1 MHQIFKLSI
10 IAVGLIL
17 SSCTSYLLPD
27 TQDVVFLTDSDS
39 SKVRSVEKEFG
50 TGKKISTTIDRTG
63 FQQIVIQTP
72 GFKDEHYLLAPEKRD
87 PLFYPVA
94 ILDLPI
100 LFVYGESLINLPNGF
115 LYPNEIKLSNRLVY
129 PKRNIDQRYVNI
141 EDVKIAIADYDQDI
155 QTYFVPNAPNIEGKL
170 LEEKKLRISENLEA
184 KRLEEQRLAE
194 LSKKKRNRMVSG
206 ASLSGP
212 NDRKSLFAENTVFT
226 EDLFNV
232 LYQSGFIDTVNRIFQ
247 DNNNTIFLE
256 AKMTE
261 IDEFIVYEGYGNY
274 RKIGLEVTWTTF
286 NNYEEVVDSMS
297 LYSFSDP
304 FVNYGGQAPDYIGMI
319 NDALARSYYELKQT
333 AQFQEKLKVQTN
345 FNVQEPVLSIN
356 KPTNLVKELSDAS
369 LGSVIIKRPD
379 GGHGSGFAITQ
390 DGYILTN
397 YHVISG
403 KTQDQPSKVKVILS
417 NGIQLEADIVRYNRA
432 RDVALLKVAYNFEK
446 VFFLSDVKSF
456 KNLSE
461 VYTIGA
467 PKSVELGQSVSLGL
481 ISNERVTNNNN
492 LLQLNININGG
503 NSGGPLFDKSG
514 TLHGVIQSKLV
525 GKDTEGVGFAIP
537 SYLVATYLN
546 IQYKK

>member
-1 MHQIFKLSI
+1 MHQLFKLSI
-10 IAVGLIL
+10 IAIGLFL

-27 TQDVVFLTDSDS
+27 RQDVVFLTDSDS
-39 SKVRSVEKEFG
+39 SKVISVEKELG
-50 TGKKISTTIDRTG
+50 KGKKISANIERAG
-63 FQQIVIQTP
+63 FQQIVVQTP

-87 PLFYPVA
+87 PLFYPVS

-100 LFVYGESLINLPNGF
+100 LILYSESLINLTSGF
-115 LYPNEIKLSNRLVY
+115 LYPDEIALGNRLAY
-129 PKRNIDQRYVNI
+129 EKRDVTQRYVNI
-141 EDVKIAIADYDQDI
+141 EDVKIAIADYDRDI
-155 QTYFVPNAPNIEGKL
+155 QTYYVPNDPDIESKL
-170 LEEKKLRISENLEA
+170 LEEKKLRVSQNLEA
-184 KRLEEQRLAE
+184 KRLEEERLE
-194 LSKKKRNRMVSG
+194 NLSKKKRNRIVSSN
-206 ASLSGP
+206 SLNTA

-226 EDLFNV
+226 EDLFGV

-247 DNNNTIFLE
+247 DNNNTIYLE
-256 AKMTE
+256 AKMTQ
-261 IDEFIVYEGYGNY
+261 IDEYVVYESYGNY
-274 RKIGLEVTWTTF
+274 RKIGLAVTWTTF
-286 NNYEEVVDSMS
+286 NNYDEVVDS
-297 LYSFSDP
+297 LNVYSFSDP
-304 FVNYGGQAPDYIGMI
+304 FVNYGGGPPDYIGMI

-333 AQFQEKLKVQTN
+333 PQFQEKIKVQTA
-345 FNVQEPVLSIN
+345 FNSQEPLLSLN
-356 KPTNLVKELSDAS
+356 KPQNIVKELSDAS

-417 NGIQLEADIVRYNRA
+417 NGIQLDAEIVRYNRA
-432 RDVALLKVAYNFEK
+432 RDIALLKVAYNFEK
-446 VFFLSDVKSF
+446 VFLLSDVKSF

-514 TLHGVIQSKLV
+514 TLHGIIQSKLV

>member
-1 MHQIFKLSI
+1 
-10 IAVGLIL
+10 
-17 SSCTSYLLPD
+17 
-27 TQDVVFLTDSDS
+27 
-39 SKVRSVEKEFG
+39 
-50 TGKKISTTIDRTG
+50 
-63 FQQIVIQTP
+63 
-72 GFKDEHYLLAPEKRD
+72 
-87 PLFYPVA
+87 
-94 ILDLPI
+94 
-100 LFVYGESLINLPNGF
+100 
-115 LYPNEIKLSNRLVY
+115 
-129 PKRNIDQRYVNI
+129 
-141 EDVKIAIADYDQDI
+141 
-155 QTYFVPNAPNIEGKL
+155 
-170 LEEKKLRISENLEA
+170 
-184 KRLEEQRLAE
+184 
-194 LSKKKRNRMVSG
+194 
-206 ASLSGP
+206 
-212 NDRKSLFAENTVFT
+212 
-226 EDLFNV
+226 
-232 LYQSGFIDTVNRIFQ
+232 
-247 DNNNTIFLE
+247 
-256 AKMTE
+256 
-261 IDEFIVYEGYGNY
+261 
-274 RKIGLEVTWTTF
+274 
-286 NNYEEVVDSMS
+286 
-297 LYSFSDP
+297 
-304 FVNYGGQAPDYIGMI
+304 VNYGGGPPDYIGMI

-417 NGIQLEADIVRYNRA
+417 NGIQLDAEIVRYNRA

-446 VFFLSDVKSF
+446 VFLLSDVKSF

-546 IQYKK
+546 IQYNK